1 MQEKKTNKNMSAE
14 WYESKN
20 AASKAMKLYDG
31 LFQHERCITI
41 GRGYESKEFL
51 VFKGPR
57 GGKTLVTPEQF
68 DVLTTKNKKNM
79 KRNRSGELVT
89 TSETKKTVQ
98 IDSSGDMMTTSKTNT
113 SMPSISTIVSL
124 REAVTRIPRYMIS
137 MGSQYLVEWDWNTK
151 HGCYSE
157 DHRGYTDL
165 DDDMKQDY
173 EFQKETMEKLGK
185 IAGKATMDGSS
196 KSDTVIQKMCK
207 KLIKMVEGETKFGL
221 IFSYGELD
229 VSESDFFGIEAT
241 FLEVVKKIPGV
252 VYKIMPV
259 LIHESHECT
268 CENDNSDAEDDFEND
283 CGCSSEVYSV
293 SPEDINY
300 TLNVKPKD
308 RYMGHPLPFGGGN
321 TRFYVIRGRWFGHS
335 WDGELLADNI
345 TKQRSYLQ
353 RAVVITSFE
362 ASAYKKRKCTPADEK
377 ATKEK

>member
-1 MQEKKTNKNMSAE
+1 MSAE

-20 AASKAMKLYDG
+20 AFKAAAKLCDG
-31 LFQHERCITI
+31 LFQHEQCITI
-41 GRGYESKEFL
+41 GRGYEAKEFL

-57 GGKTLVTPEQF
+57 GGKKLVTPEQF
-68 DVLTTKNKKNM
+68 DVLTTTKNKKNM

-89 TSETKKTVQ
+89 SETKKNMKTIIPPPPEAIVVP
-98 IDSSGDMMTTSKTNT
+98 TSKTDQT
-113 SMPSISTIVSL
+113 PMPSITTIVAL
-124 REAVTRIPRYMIS
+124 KEAVSRIPGYMRA
-137 MGSQYLVEWDWNTK
+137 MGSQHLVEWDWNTK

-157 DHRGYTDL
+157 DHRGYTVL

-173 EFQKETMEKLGK
+173 EFQQKTMKKLGK
-185 IAGKATMDGSS
+185 IAREAAMDSSS

-207 KLIKMVEGETKFGL
+207 KLIKMVEGETSFGL

-229 VSESDFFGIEAT
+229 VSESDFYGIEAT

-268 CENDNSDAEDDFEND
+268 CEDDNSDADDDFEND

-300 TLNVKPKD
+300 ALNVKPKD
-308 RYMGHPLPFGGGN
+308 RYRGHPHPFGGGN
-321 TRFYVIRGRWFGHS
+321 TRFYVIRGRGFGHS
-335 WDGELLADNI
+335 WDGELFADNV

-353 RAVVITSFE
+353 RAMVITSFE
-362 ASAYKKRKCTPADEK
+362 ASAYKKRKYGNADAGGEK